1 MGFQHTSLYRIL
13 TNFLKIAGLFFA
25 RAGFLLSL
33 AFYFLRYLI
42 RYTLAGRAAAL
53 LILTALLIYFSLY
66 PPLPEQ
72 KFPESAPVTLR
83 IPAGATF
90 RQVADSLKKANLL
103 EHERWF
109 LLLGKLSGK
118 EKNVRAGWFSAPRGL
133 SAWQLL
139 NYLEKAPALQ
149 IKVTLPE
156 GLLASQMAEILQ
168 EKIGIDSS
176 AFVSLVY
183 DSVFTRSLAGEV
195 PSLEGYLAPETYY
208 FEWKT
213 PEAQVLE
220 RMVANTLRIF
230 QADSVQQRLQELKMT
245 PREILILASII
256 EGEVMVD
263 SERVYISSLYHNRL
277 RLKWPLQADPTIQ
290 FIIPGPPRRLLYR
303 DLEVD
308 SPYNT
313 YKNSGLPP
321 GPINNP
327 GRRSILAALYPASSS
342 YLYMVA
348 AGDGRHRFSSSL
360 KEHNHWHAK
369 FNEVRRQARQ
379 NRRNQNNGDN

>member
-13 TNFLKIAGLFFA
+13 ASFRKAAGRFLARLGFGLT
-25 RAGFLLSL
+25 L
-33 AFYFLRYLI
+33 AFYGFRYLI
-42 RYTLAGRAAAL
+42 RYTRVGGAAAL
-53 LILTALLIYFSLY
+53 LMLIALLVYFSLY
-66 PPLPEQ
+66 PPLP
-72 KFPESAPVTLR
+72 KKDFPESAPVTLK

-90 RQVADSLKKANLL
+90 RQVADSLKKANVL
-103 EHERWF
+103 EQERWF

-118 EKNVRAGWFSAPRGL
+118 EKNVRAGWFSVPPGL

-156 GLLASQMAEILQ
+156 GLLASQMAQILQ

-183 DSVFTRSLAGEV
+183 DSAFTRSLVGEV

-213 PEAQVLE
+213 PEKQVLE
-220 RMVANTLRIF
+220 RMVASTLKIF

-245 PREILILASII
+245 PHEILTLASII

-348 AGDGRHRFSSSL
+348 IGDGRHRFSSNL

-369 FNEVRRQARQ
+369 FNEVRRQLRQ
-379 NRRNQNNGDN
+379 NQRERSNGNN

>member
-1 MGFQHTSLYRIL
+1 MGFRHTSLFRML
-13 TNFLKIAGLFFA
+13 ANFLNAAGFFFG
-25 RAGFLLSL
+25 RAGFVLVLG
-33 AFYFLRYLI
+33 FYLLRYLI
-42 RYTLAGRAAAL
+42 RYTLPGKIAVLLAL
-53 LILTALLIYFSLY
+53 PALLIYFILF
-66 PPLPEQ
+66 PPLPE
-72 KFPESAPVTLR
+72 KNFPESVPLTLR

-103 EHERWF
+103 EHQELF
-109 LLLGKLSGK
+109 ILLGKLSGK
-118 EKNVRAGWFSAPRGL
+118 EKNLRAGWFSVPPGL

-168 EKIGIDSS
+168 QKIGIDSS

-183 DSVFTRSLAGEV
+183 DSAFTRSLVGEV
-195 PSLEGYLAPETYY
+195 PSLEGYLAPETYF

-213 PEAQVLE
+213 PEKQVLE

-245 PREILILASII
+245 PQEILTLASII

-303 DLEVD
+303 DLQID

-327 GRRSILAALYPASSS
+327 GRRSVLAALYPASSS

-348 AGDGRHRFSSSL
+348 TGDGRHRFSSSL

-369 FNEVRRQARQ
+369 FNEVRRQVRQ
-379 NRRNQNNGDN
+379 NQRNRSNGDN